1 MRIIVESGATKSDW
15 RVIGKDGKVEASM
28 QRPGMSL
35 SAMSPEAVR
44 DELAAAWCELAA
56 SVDGYDIDSFEL
68 YLAGIVTDGARAA
81 LADAIASLTSACDI
95 DIQDDMMAAARAL
108 FGRRPGIAAILG
120 TGSNVCF
127 YDGSRVHREVYAG
140 GFILGDE
147 GSAAVLGRNFI
158 SDLIKGRVPVEIAAE
173 LAASQD
179 VSYPE
184 IVRRVYRDSAPS
196 AYLGSFAPFILS
208 HIDHPYV
215 KTLVEANFNAFLERS
230 VSHYDTASYPL
241 GIVGSFGHACRDII
255 TPLAQA
261 KGITI
266 SKFLK
271 SPIDGLVLND
281 TLYED
286 QR

>member
-15 RVIGKDGKVEASM
+15 RAVGKNGRVEASM

-35 SAMSPEAVR
+35 SAMSSEAVR
-44 DELAAAWCELAA
+44 DELAAAWAELSAGIPSA
-56 SVDGYDIDSFEL
+56 NSFEL
-68 YLAGIVTDGARAA
+68 YLAGIVTEDTRSV
-81 LADAIASLTSACDI
+81 LTDAISSLTGACNI

-108 FGRRPGIAAILG
+108 FGCRPGIAAILG

-158 SDLIKGRVPVEIAAE
+158 SDLIKGLVPAEIVAE
-173 LAASQD
+173 LAADRD

-184 IVRRVYRDSAPS
+184 IVRRVYRETAPS

-215 KTLVEANFNAFLERS
+215 KALVEANFNAFLERS

-241 GIVGSFGHACRDII
+241 GIVGSFGYACRDII
-255 TPLAQA
+255 TSLARA

-266 SKFLK
+266 SQFLK
-271 SPIDGLVLND
+271 SPIDGLINNK
-281 TLYED
+281 
-286 QR
+286 

>member
-15 RVIGKDGKVEASM
+15 RAVGKNGRVETSM

-44 DELAAAWCELAA
+44 DELAAAWAELSAGIS
-56 SVDGYDIDSFEL
+56 SVNSFEL
-68 YLAGIVTDGARAA
+68 YLAGIVTEDTRSV
-81 LADAIASLTSACDI
+81 LTDAISLLTGACDI

-158 SDLIKGRVPVEIAAE
+158 SDLIKGRVPAELAAE
-173 LAASQD
+173 LAAAHD

-184 IVRRVYRDSAPS
+184 IVRRVYRETAPS

-208 HIDHPYV
+208 HVDHPYV
-215 KTLVEANFNAFLERS
+215 KALVEANFNAFLERS

-266 SKFLK
+266 SQFLK
-271 SPIDGLVLND
+271 SPIDGLVNNK
-281 TLYED
+281 
-286 QR
+286 

>member
-15 RVIGKDGKVEASM
+15 RVIGKTGRVEASL

-35 SAMSPEAVR
+35 SAMGSEAVR
-44 DELAAAWCELAA
+44 DELAAAWYELSAGIP
-56 SVDGYDIDSFEL
+56 SVDSFEL
-68 YLAGIVTDGARAA
+68 YLAGIVTEDTRVV
-81 LADAIASLTSACDI
+81 LTDAISSLTGACVI

-108 FGRRPGIAAILG
+108 FGHRPGIAAILG

-158 SDLIKGRVPVEIAAE
+158 SDLIKGLVPAEIASE
-173 LAASQD
+173 LASVQD

-184 IVRRVYRDSAPS
+184 IVRRVYRETAPS

-208 HIDHPYV
+208 HMNHPYV

-230 VSHYDTASYPL
+230 VSHYDTVSYPL
-241 GIVGSFGHACRDII
+241 GVVGSFGYACRDII

-271 SPIDGLVLND
+271 SPIDGLINNMY
-281 TLYED
+281 YEN
-286 QR
+286 